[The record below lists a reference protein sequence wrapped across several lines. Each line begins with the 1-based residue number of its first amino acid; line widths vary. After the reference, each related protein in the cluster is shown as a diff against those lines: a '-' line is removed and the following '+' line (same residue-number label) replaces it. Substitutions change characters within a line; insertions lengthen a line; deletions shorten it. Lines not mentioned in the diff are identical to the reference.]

1 MAKEYDLIVIGTGVA
16 ASKIAQTC
24 RNAGWEVEVVDR
36 RPYGGTCR
44 LRGCDP
50 KKLLWGVA
58 ETVEQARRFAQDGF
72 AGKDISL
79 SWPDLVRFKRS
90 FLEGV
95 PEAVEESFRAT
106 GIETLHGRAH
116 FVDPNKLAVD
126 GHTVRARHFVIASG
140 STPASLPIPGAE
152 HLLTSDDFMELNE
165 LPDTL
170 IFVGGGYVSFEF
182 AHVAARA
189 GCKVMILHGDER
201 PLAQFDRDL
210 VDRLINN
217 SRRAGIDIRLNSP
230 VEGIEKTEEG
240 VKVWAKSDGINRPFE
255 VAGAVHGAGRVP
267 DVDDLNL
274 AAGSIERDGHPLRL
288 NQSLQSISNPAV
300 YAAGDAAAAGPM
312 LTPVSELDADVVG
325 ENLVKNTPQRQP
337 DYNGVPSVVFTIP
350 PLASVGLTEDQ
361 ARAQHL
367 RFRVAGA
374 DISGWYSARRVKE
387 DTAAFKILIKE
398 NTNRILGAHI
408 VGPSA
413 DEFINLF
420 APAISLELP
429 SEKLRH
435 LVPTYPSQAANLEYM
450 LG

>member
-24 RNAGWEVEVVDR
+24 RNAGWQVAVVDR

-58 ETVEQARRFAQDGF
+58 ETVAQARRFAQDGF
-72 AGKDISL
+72 AGSDIFL

-90 FLEGV
+90 FLEGA
-95 PEAVEESFRAT
+95 PEAVEESFRAS

-116 FVDPNKLAVD
+116 FVDANELAVD

-140 STPASLPIPGAE
+140 SRPASLPMPGAD
-152 HLLTSDDFMELNE
+152 HLLTSDDFMEMNE

-170 IFVGGGYVSFEF
+170 IFVGGGYISFEF
-182 AHVAARA
+182 AHVAAQA
-189 GCKVMILHGDER
+189 GCKVMILHADER

-210 VDRLINN
+210 VDRVIRK
-217 SRRAGIDIRLNSP
+217 SRHAGIEIRLRSP

-240 VKVWAKSDGINRPFE
+240 VKVWAENNGANHPFE
-255 VAGAVHGAGRVP
+255 AAGAVHGAGRVP
-267 DVDDLNL
+267 DIDDLDL
-274 AAGSIERDGHPLRL
+274 GAGGVEREGDRIRL
-288 NQSLQSISNPAV
+288 NESLQSISNPAV

-325 ENLVKNTPQRQP
+325 ENLLKSAPQRRR
-337 DYNGVPSVVFTIP
+337 DYNSVPRVVFTIP
-350 PLASVGLTEDQ
+350 PMASVGLTEDQ

-367 RFRVAGA
+367 RFRAAGA
-374 DISGWYSARRVKE
+374 DISGWYSSRRVKE
-387 DTAAFKILIKE
+387 DTAAFKILIEEK
-398 NTNRILGAHI
+398 TNRILGAHI
-408 VGPSA
+408 VGPDA
-413 DEFINLF
+413 DEVVNLF
-420 APAISLELP
+420 ALAMRLELP
-429 SEKLRH
+429 SDKLRH
-435 LVPTYPSQAANLEYM
+435 LVPAYPSQAANLEYM

>member
-24 RNAGWEVEVVDR
+24 RNAGWQVAVVDR

-72 AGKDISL
+72 AGSDISL

-90 FLEGV
+90 FLEGA
-95 PEAVEESFRAT
+95 PEAAEESFRAS

-116 FVDPNKLAVD
+116 FVDPNKLAID

-140 STPASLPIPGAE
+140 SRPASLPIPGAD

-170 IFVGGGYVSFEF
+170 IFVGGGYISFEF
-182 AHVAARA
+182 AHVAAQA
-189 GCKVMILHGDER
+189 GCKVMILHADER
-201 PLAQFDRDL
+201 PLAQFDGDL
-210 VDRLINN
+210 VDRLISK
-217 SRRAGIDIRLNSP
+217 SRHAGIEIRLKSP

-240 VKVWAKSDGINRPFE
+240 VKVWAKSDGTNHPFE
-255 VAGAVHGAGRVP
+255 AAGAVHGAGRVP
-267 DVDDLNL
+267 DIDDLNL
-274 AAGSIERDGHPLRL
+274 GAGGIERDGHRIRL

-312 LTPVSELDADVVG
+312 LTPVCELDADVVG
-325 ENLVKNTPQRQP
+325 ENLLKKVPQRRP

-374 DISGWYSARRVKE
+374 NISGWYSARRMKE
-387 DTAAFKILIKE
+387 DTAAFKILIE
-398 NTNRILGAHI
+398 ETTNRILGAHI
-408 VGPSA
+408 VGPNA
-413 DEFINLF
+413 DEVVNLF
-420 APAISLELP
+420 ALAVRLRLP
-429 SEKLRH
+429 SDELRR
-435 LVPTYPSQAANLEYM
+435 LVPAYPSQAANLEYM